1 VKSRS
6 LPFTAIAI
14 LVAAL
19 AAAAPLA
26 QRKYDPGASDT
37 EIKIGNFMAYTGA
50 FSDYGAIGRAEEAYF
65 RMINDRGGINGR
77 KINFITLD
85 CASDPH
91 RAPELARELV
101 ERDQV
106 LFTIN
111 TWGSASNRLIRPYMN
126 ENKIPQLFIAANDD
140 DFNDPLHFPWTMGF
154 GASKQ
159 SEGAAYAKYIL
170 RTKPDGRIA
179 VLISNDDSGKEWLD
193 GVHQS
198 LGAKSSMMIVKEL
211 AYDYS
216 DPATIDS
223 QIVALKDSGANVFI
237 NLTQGR
243 FATQAIRK
251 AYDIGWHPLQFI
263 PNSAISIPAF
273 IEPPGLQK
281 SIGIISNARSKG
293 WFTPQAEADPAV
305 REFLAWLRKYD
316 SQANQQDANVLVG
329 YEIAQTT
336 IEVLKKCGDDL
347 TRANVMKQASHLDLE
362 LGMLRPGIKITT
374 SPTDY
379 RPIKQFYLIRFDGKN
394 WIPVGDVITD

>member
-1 VKSRS
+1 LNIKLLRF
-6 LPFTAIAI
+6 LATGLFI
-14 LVAAL
+14 AAL
-19 AAAAPLA
+19 AAAAAVA
-26 QRKYDPGASDT
+26 QKKYDPGATDT
-37 EIKIGNFMAYTGA
+37 EIKIGNFMAYTGV
-50 FSDYGAIGRAEEAYF
+50 FSEYGAMGHAEEAYF
-65 RMINDRGGINGR
+65 RMINERGGINGR

-85 CASDPH
+85 SASEPR
-91 RAPELARELV
+91 RAPELTRELV

-140 DFNDPLHFPWTMGF
+140 DFNDPSHFPWTMGF
-154 GASKQ
+154 GASKR

-170 RTKPDGRIA
+170 RTKPDGKIA
-179 VLISNDDSGKEWLD
+179 ILVSNDDSGKEWLD
-193 GVHQS
+193 GIHQG
-198 LGAKSSMMIVKEL
+198 LGQKSSAMIVKEL
-211 AYDYS
+211 SYTYS
-216 DPATIDS
+216 DPAQIDS
-223 QIVALKDSGANVFI
+223 LIVALKDSGANVFI
-237 NLTQGR
+237 NFTQGK

-251 AYDIGWHPLQFI
+251 SYDIGWRPLQFL
-263 PNSAISIPAF
+263 PNSDISIPAF

-293 WFTPQAEADPAV
+293 WFTQQAEADPAV
-305 REFLAWLRKYD
+305 REFLDWLRKYD

-336 IEVLKKCGDDL
+336 VEVLKKCGDDL
-347 TRANVMKQASHLDLE
+347 TRANVMRQASHLDLE

-374 SPTDY
+374 SQTDY

-394 WIPVGDVITD
+394 WIPVGDVVTD